1 MPGWFSENTPP
12 RPPLGAP
19 CLFQRGN
26 VHLRYFRSGQGP
38 QVLLLPG
45 LARSPSDFNELVE
58 FLCARGFQTLALEG
72 RGVGASRAPLRPRA
86 TLSDLAADVAAVAG
100 DNGGRVHVIGRGLGG
115 RVARTF
121 AAEYPQM
128 ALSVVLI
135 ASGGKHA
142 PPRRGQLAWDAFVFS
157 NLLLPRRW
165 RWAAGDRLM
174 CAPGHRL
181 PDFMRYGLSLR
192 ALALQGP
199 AARRAMS
206 LKHWQ
211 GGNARILC
219 IHGEQDRVAPL
230 TNALELRDA
239 FPDRVQ
245 LATIAQAGHNVF
257 FEHSE
262 TVCALI
268 GAFLEQ
274 ISTGQPRGPCLAPG
288 DSTPFTV
295 QP

>member
-1 MPGWFSENTPP
+1 MPGWFSENAPP

-19 CLFQRGN
+19 CLLRRGN
-26 VHLRYFRSGQGP
+26 VYVRYFRSGQGP
-38 QVLLLPG
+38 QVLLLPA

-58 FLCARGFQTLALEG
+58 FLCGRAFQTLALEG
-72 RGVGASRAPLRPRA
+72 RGVGESHAPLRPRA

-100 DNGGRVHVIGRGLGG
+100 DNGGRVHVIGRGLGN
-115 RVARTF
+115 RVARAF

-142 PPRRGQLAWDAFVFS
+142 PPWRWQLAWDAFVSS
-157 NLLLPRRW
+157 NSLLPRRW

-192 ALALQGP
+192 ALALQWP

-211 GGNARILC
+211 GGDARILC
-219 IHGEQDRVAPL
+219 VHGEQDRVAPL

-239 FPDRVQ
+239 FPDRVR
-245 LATIAQAGHNVF
+245 LATIPQAGHGVL

-274 ISTGQPRGPCLAPG
+274 F
-288 DSTPFTV
+288 STP